1 MSRASRRDFV
11 KAGVAVALTAPVL
24 GRLGAAPAFAQSKQ
38 LNVYNYDTYIGKT
51 TVRDFTK
58 ATGIKVRYDLYA
70 DNAELFAKLREGNPG
85 YDIIVPTN
93 DTVERLIRADRLLPI
108 DREKIPN
115 FKNLEA
121 GFQDAPF
128 DPGRKFS
135 IAYLW
140 GTVGIGYRK
149 SKAKAPI
156 DSWAAIFSPDS
167 PYKGRISVL
176 GEPST
181 LVQMALKHLGY
192 SLLTTDMKQLTEARE
207 LLVGAKPNFRTIA
220 GDNGQELLAARE
232 VDLAMEWSGDLL
244 QVMAEEKDL
253 AYVLPKEGGLIWQ
266 DCMCIPK
273 GAPNVDNA
281 HAWINYILEPKVH
294 AAIAKEVNYALPNA
308 AALKLMPESYRKNP
322 AIFPPPAL
330 LAKSETAKYLGEEVQ
345 RFYDETMTRLRAA

>member
-1 MSRASRRDFV
+1 MIVKSRRDV
-11 KAGVAVALTAPVL
+11 LKAGVAVALTAPAL
-24 GRLGAAPAFAQSKQ
+24 ARLAPGEALAQSKQ

-93 DTVERLIRADRLLPI
+93 DTVERMIRADRLVPL
-108 DREKIPN
+108 DHAKVPN

-121 GFQDAPF
+121 SFQDAAF

-135 IAYLW
+135 IPYLW
-140 GTVGIGYRK
+140 GTIGIGYRK
-149 SKAKAPI
+149 SKVKGGI
-156 DSWAAIFSPDS
+156 DSWAALFGPDT

-181 LVQMALKHLGY
+181 LVQMALKYLGH
-192 SLLTTDMKQLTEARE
+192 SLLTIDMKQLEEARA
-207 LLVGAKPNFRTIA
+207 LLVRAKPNFRLIA
-220 GDNGQELLAARE
+220 GDNGQELLASRE
-232 VDLAMEWSGDLL
+232 VDLCMEWSGDIL
-244 QVMAEEKDL
+244 QVMAEDKDL

-273 GAPNVDNA
+273 GAPNVENA
-281 HAWINYILEPKVH
+281 HAWINYVLDPKVH
-294 AAIAKEVNYALPNA
+294 AGIAREVNYALPNEA
-308 AALKLMPESYRKNP
+308 ARKLMPEAYRRNP
-322 AIFPPPAL
+322 AIYPPGDL
-330 LAKSETAKYLGEEVQ
+330 MAKSETAKYLGEEVQ
-345 RFYDETMTRLRAA
+345 RFYDETLTRLRAG